1 MQTKLYPLRAAIL
14 AGASV
19 VGHTEAAGPLG
30 GCFDHCDW
38 KDDRFGQETW
48 EKAESEMQRRAL
60 SLALDKSGLP
70 VSAVDLLFAG
80 DLLNQCIGS
89 AYGLLEFGIPYLGLY
104 GACSTAAEGLLVAS
118 MAVSGG
124 GAQAAAAVTSSHYCA
139 AERQYRFPIE
149 YGGQRPPTAQW
160 TVTGSGAFVVTA
172 AERAPD
178 RCVQIIEGMPG
189 RVVEKG
195 IKDANNMGAA
205 MAPAAID
212 TLTRYFDAT
221 GRTAADFDLI
231 LTGDLGREGSAI
243 LCELMDAQGTP
254 LGDRHAD
261 CGTLIYDLEGQ
272 DKHAGGSGCGC
283 SAVVLA
289 GHILPKLARGEL
301 RDVLFMATGAMM
313 SPDAVKQGQAIP
325 GVAHLLHLR
334 GAEKGGKG
342 A

>member
-1 MQTKLYPLRAAIL
+1 MQTKIYPLRAAIL

-30 GCFDHCDW
+30 ECFDHCDRG
-38 KDDRFGQETW
+38 DDRFGQDTW

-60 SLALDKSGLP
+60 SLALDKSGLGTGE
-70 VSAVDLLFAG
+70 VDLLFAG

-89 AYGLLEFGIPYLGLY
+89 AYGLLEFGIPYIGLY
-104 GACSTAAEGLLVAS
+104 GACSTAAEGLLLAS

-160 TVTGSGAFVVTA
+160 TVTGSGAFVVLPA
-172 AERAPD
+172 DRAPTG
-178 RCVQIIEGMPG
+178 CVTVVDGMPG
-189 RVVEKG
+189 RMVEKG
-195 IKDANNMGAA
+195 ITDANNMGAA

-221 GRTAADFDLI
+221 GKTAADFDLI

-243 LCELMDAQGTP
+243 LGELMEAQGTP

-261 CGTLIYDLEGQ
+261 CGLLIYDAAAQ

-289 GHILPKLARGEL
+289 AHILPRMARGEL
-301 RDVLFMATGAMM
+301 RDVLFMATGALM
-313 SPDAVKQGQAIP
+313 SPDAVKQGQPIT

-334 GAEKGGKG
+334 GAEQGGG
-342 A
+342 R